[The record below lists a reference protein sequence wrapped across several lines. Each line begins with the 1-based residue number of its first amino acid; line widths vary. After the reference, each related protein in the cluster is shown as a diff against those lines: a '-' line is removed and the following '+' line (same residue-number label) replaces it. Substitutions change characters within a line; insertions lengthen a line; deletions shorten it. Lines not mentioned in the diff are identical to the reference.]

1 MDDIV
6 LGQLIVLAH
15 KIQETILK
23 DSSKIRGKIMQE
35 VRGPSTVER
44 VRLRKAEVIAVT
56 SRLQGPS
63 RNMVFTCYIDHCES
77 KQLIHRP
84 KILKQFG
91 DIRIVNSLHLPK
103 EI

>member
-63 RNMVFTCYIDHCES
+63 RNMVFTCYIDHCKS
-77 KQLIHRP
+77 
-84 KILKQFG
+84 LKYTKYRYLYPTLVEMINEQ
-91 DIRIVNSLHLPK
+91 
-103 EI
+103 